1 MEERIQKL
9 ENEEVIVEKAKTD
22 DVAFEQLYYHYFPKI
37 YSYVIK
43 RVGSREVAE
52 DIVSDVFMK
61 AFANL
66 KKYQSRGFSFGAW
79 LYRIAT
85 NALTDHY
92 RKGARHPEDQNEDA
106 LQNQATEERA
116 DDAAKVKTDRA
127 AIEKVL
133 SNLPERYSQAVYL
146 RYFAEMEIYEV
157 AEIMKVSKA
166 HASVLIHRSLE
177 SFKREAA
184 RTGIKF
190 FSFFSFIF

>member
-1 MEERIQKL
+1 MEEGIIKL
-9 ENEEVIVEKAKTD
+9 ENEDLLVEKAKSD
-22 DVAFEQLYYHYFPKI
+22 DAAFEQLYYHYFPKI
-37 YSYVIK
+37 YSYVMK
-43 RVGSREVAE
+43 RVGSRETAE
-52 DIVSDVFMK
+52 DIVSDVFTK

-92 RKGARHPEDQNEDA
+92 RKQARHPELKDDDA
-106 LQNQATEERA
+106 MEREPSHNSTEEQ
-116 DDAAKVKTDRA
+116 AKTNSDRA

-133 SNLPERYSQAVYL
+133 VRLPERYSQAVYL

-157 AEIMKVSKA
+157 AEVMKVSKA
-166 HASVLIHRSLE
+166 HASVLIHRALE

-190 FSFFSFIF
+190 FCFLFL